1 MNCSVK
7 GCPGQCERT
16 QVTHTIRH
24 RGRVIVIDHVPADVC
39 SVCGDVLLEPETL
52 RGIERLLAD
61 LPKPTESA
69 PLYEFALSAS
79 SSTA

>member
-7 GCPGQCERT
+7 GCIGDYEPAL
-16 QVTHTIRH
+16 VTHTVRH
-24 RGRVIVIDHVPADVC
+24 RGRIIVIDHVPADVC
-39 SVCGDVLLEPETL
+39 SICGDVLLEPETL
-52 RGIERLLAD
+52 RAIERLLAD

-69 PLYEFALSAS
+69 PLYEFNVSTS